1 MDKHYI
7 EMTDEEYNKIGGYRS
22 TGVKSILKYGMFDY
36 LQPEGVKRGGVALDF
51 GIYFH
56 TLVLEPEKINDLY
69 ALPIEVERPELVG
82 LNKLTTEYK
91 QAKKLYDLENIDL
104 IITTLEDHKLAH
116 NMREVVMKRY
126 GKIIERAKREVVFTY
141 KDENGIRRSC
151 KVDIYDEQTGNF
163 FDLKSTAEE
172 VDLKNIRYVS
182 SKYGYD
188 TSASWYYDAIRG
200 AGADPK
206 GFGLLFSSKADYR
219 ALLYK
224 PSNFFLEIGRQKYGV
239 AYEKILAYEKEGI
252 VSDAFMELD
261 PSYNEL
267 KAYGYVE

>member
-1 MDKHYI
+1 MKPYKI
-7 EMTDEEYNKIGGYRS
+7 MSDEGYNKIGGYRS
-22 TGVKSILKYGMFDY
+22 TGIKQILKYGMFDY

-56 TLVLEPEKINDLY
+56 TLVLEEEKINDLY
-69 ALPIEVERPELVG
+69 ALPLELEYPETKG

-91 QAKKLYDLENIDL
+91 NLNKMYSLENIDRVIL
-104 IITTLEDHKLAH
+104 SKDDYDLAH
-116 NMREVVMKRY
+116 KMKAVVMRRY
-126 GKIIERAKREVVFTY
+126 GKIIERSLREVVFTY
-141 KDENGIRRSC
+141 VDENGIRRSA
-151 KVDIYDEQTGNF
+151 KVDIYDEHSGNF

-172 VDLKNIRYVS
+172 VNLDNIRYVS
-182 SKYGYD
+182 NKYGYD

-224 PSNFFLEIGRQKYGV
+224 PSNFFLEIGRAKYGV
-239 AYEKILAYEKEGI
+239 AYEKILDYEKNGK
-252 VSDAFMELD
+252 VSDSFIDLD

-267 KAYGYVE
+267 KKYGYVE